1 MKKIMLQAL
10 VIGSVVLAYTLPVMA
25 YGGGGPF

>member
-1 MKKIMLQAL
+1 MKKFLLQAI
-10 VIGSVVLAYTLPVMA
+10 VVGSVVLAYTLPVMA